1 MIALPKVSDIRE
13 YFRTQLAAQNF
24 VTDKSGAQM
33 LELIGASFIADEP
46 AVFGEVNA
54 DYVERELAWYI
65 SQSLNVND
73 IPGGPP
79 KIWSKVATPSGEIN
93 SNYGWCIFSEE
104 NHLQYKSCLK
114 QLIDFTSSRRAV
126 MLYTR
131 PSMQVD
137 YSKDG
142 MSDFMCTNAV
152 QYLIRD
158 NALHA
163 VVQMRSNDLIF
174 GYKND
179 YAWQAWVL
187 QNLLFGL
194 NVQLPAPIAMGT
206 ITWQVG
212 SLHVYSRHFNLIT
225 S

>member
-13 YFRTQLAAQNF
+13 YFLKQLAAQNF

-33 LELIGASFIADEP
+33 LELTGASFIADEP
-46 AVFGEVNA
+46 AVFGKVNA

-79 KIWSKVATPSGEIN
+79 KIWSQVASPSGKIN
-93 SNYGWCIFSEE
+93 SNYGWCIFSKQ
-104 NHLQYKSCLK
+104 NHSQYKSCLQ
-114 QLIDFTSSRRAV
+114 QLQVFPSSRRAV

-131 PSMQVD
+131 PSMQVE
-137 YSKDG
+137 YSEDG
-142 MSDFMCTNAV
+142 MSDFMCTNSV

-158 NALHA
+158 DALHA

-187 QNLLFGL
+187 QNLLFDLTQG
-194 NVQLPAPIAMGT
+194 NASISMGT

-225 S
+225 N